1 MPILQLNLDPSRK
14 ELRWFAGL
22 WWPAM
27 CAAIGLM
34 LYRKLD
40 FPNAAAGLWAVGVLL
55 GVAGLVAPSIIRPL
69 YVGLIRLTYPIGYCV
84 SHVVLAALYFL
95 ILTPIGFLVRRFH
108 DPMQRKFDCEAS
120 SYWVAREAV
129 ESASYFRQS

>member
-1 MPILQLNLDPSRK
+1 MPILQLNLAPSRK

-34 LYRKLD
+34 LYRKLQL
-40 FPNAAAGLWAVGVLL
+40 PNAAFRVWIVGALL
-55 GVAGLVAPSIIRPL
+55 GVAGLVAPSLIRPL
-69 YVGLIRLTYPIGYCV
+69 YVGLIRLTYPIGFCV
-84 SHVVLAALYFL
+84 SHGVLAVLYFL
-95 ILTPIGFLVRRFH
+95 ILTPIGFLVKRFH
-108 DPMQRKFDCEAS
+108 DPMQRKFDPQAS
-120 SYWVAREAV
+120 SYWVVREAV